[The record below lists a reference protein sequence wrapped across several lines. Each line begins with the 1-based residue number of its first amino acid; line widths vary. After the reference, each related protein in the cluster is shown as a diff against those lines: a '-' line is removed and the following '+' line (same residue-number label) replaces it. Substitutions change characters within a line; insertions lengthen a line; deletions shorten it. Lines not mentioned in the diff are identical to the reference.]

1 MLNFKNNYYL
11 NEVQKELPNM
21 LTIKQT
27 ARLMRTR
34 KKFAL
39 IIGENLHLTNEPE
52 ILYIK
57 KYFFSKLSKTTLII
71 LN

>member
-11 NEVQKELPNM
+11 NEVQKELPKM
-21 LTIKQT
+21 LTISQT
-27 ARLMRTR
+27 TRLMRTR

-39 IIGENLHLTNEPE
+39 IVGNELHLTNEPE
-52 ILYIK
+52 MLYIK

>member
-1 MLNFKNNYYL
+1 MLHFKNNYYL
-11 NEVQKELPNM
+11 NEVQKELPKM
-21 LTIKQT
+21 LSIQQT
-27 ARLMRTR
+27 KRLMRTR
-34 KKFAL
+34 KKYAL
-39 IIGENLHLTNEPE
+39 LVEDNMHLTNEPE

>member
-1 MLNFKNNYYL
+1 MLHFKQNYYL
-11 NEVQKELPNM
+11 KEIKRELPKM
-21 LTIKQT
+21 LSIQQT
-27 ARLMRTR
+27 KRLMRTR
-34 KKFAL
+34 KKYAL
-39 IIGENLHLTNEPE
+39 LVGDNMHLTNEPE

>member
-1 MLNFKNNYYL
+1 MLHFKNNHYL
-11 NEVQKELPNM
+11 NEIERELPKM
-21 LTIKQT
+21 LSIQQT
-27 ARLMRTR
+27 RRLMRTR
-34 KKFAL
+34 KKYAL
-39 IIGENLHLTNEPE
+39 LVGDNMHLTNEPE

>member
-1 MLNFKNNYYL
+1 MLHFKNNHYL
-11 NEVQKELPNM
+11 NEIERELPKM
-21 LTIKQT
+21 LSIQQT
-27 ARLMRTR
+27 KKLMRTR
-34 KKFAL
+34 KKYAL
-39 IIGENLHLTNEPE
+39 LVGDNMHLTNEPE